1 MPAYIR
7 MVEKK
12 LRIIITGGGTG
23 GHLFPGIA
31 LATALQQ
38 KYPGCKIMFI
48 GTQRQLDKKTLAG
61 FNFQQE
67 SIACMGLKGMGLKHR
82 INSLLSLPMAVL
94 ESWKIIKRFQPD
106 LVFGVGGYVT
116 GPVLL
121 AARLRSVP
129 TCIHEQNSIPGLANR
144 MISRFVSRIFVS
156 IPGEYPFPEQK
167 VVVSGNPVRQEIL
180 AAAECRQQEAG
191 SGKNDSGEADSPM
204 TLLIM
209 GGSLGAHR
217 INMLMLDVA
226 TRLDEQQKKVVQ
238 LIHQTGTADEEK
250 VRDGYAAAGVKAEVG
265 AFFTDMASL
274 YSQADLVL
282 ARAGATSLAELS
294 VMGLPA
300 VLIPYPYAADDH
312 QAKNAEYYVAEGGAV
327 MYRESEL
334 DAELLGKILSQLLG
348 DIDKL
353 KQMALA
359 MKNMGQSD
367 ATRRILDS
375 CMDLVGIKR

>member
-1 MPAYIR
+1 M
-7 MVEKK
+7 
-12 LRIIITGGGTG
+12 RIIITGGGTG

-31 LATALQQ
+31 LGTALQQ
-38 KYPGCKIMFI
+38 KYPGCEILFI
-48 GTQRQLDKKTLAG
+48 GTQRQLDQKALAG
-61 FNFQQE
+61 RNFQQE
-67 SIACMGLKGMGLKHR
+67 SIACMGLKGMGLKNR
-82 INSLLSLPMAVL
+82 LKSLLSLPTAVL
-94 ESWKIIKRFQPD
+94 ESWKIIRRFQPD

-156 IPGEYPFPEQK
+156 IPGEYPFPEEK
-167 VVVSGNPVRQEIL
+167 TVVSGNPVRQEIL
-180 AAAECRQQEAG
+180 AAAERRQQE
-191 SGKNDSGEADSPM
+191 NDNKTDDQPL
-204 TLLIM
+204 TLLVM

-226 TRLDEQQKKVVQ
+226 AQLDGEQKKAVR

-250 VRDGYAAAGVKAEVG
+250 VRDGYEAAKVQAEVR

-312 QAKNAEYYVAEGGAV
+312 QAKNAEYYVAGGGAV

-334 DAELLGKILSQLLG
+334 NAEILGKILSQLLG

-353 KQMALA
+353 KKMALA
-359 MKNMGQSD
+359 MRDMGQPE
-367 ATRRILDS
+367 ATQRILDS
-375 CMDLVGIKR
+375 CMELIGN

>member
-1 MPAYIR
+1 M
-7 MVEKK
+7 
-12 LRIIITGGGTG
+12 RIIITGGGTG

-38 KYPGCKIMFI
+38 KYPGCEIMFI
-48 GTQRQLDKKTLAG
+48 GTQRQLDKQTLAG

-82 INSLLSLPMAVL
+82 IKSLLSLPTAVL

-156 IPGEYPFPEQK
+156 IPGEYPFPKQK
-167 VVVSGNPVRQEIL
+167 TLVSGNPVRQEIL
-180 AAAECRQQEAG
+180 AAAERRYQEG
-191 SGKNDSGEADSPM
+191 DSGETDSPL

-226 TRLDEQQKKVVQ
+226 AQLDEQQKKAVH

-250 VRDGYAAAGVKAEVG
+250 VRDGYAAAGVKAEVR

-312 QAKNAEYYVAEGGAV
+312 QAKNAEYYVAGGGAV

-334 DAELLGKILSQLLG
+334 DADLLGKILWQLLG

-353 KQMALA
+353 KQMAPA
-359 MKNMGQSD
+359 MKNMGQPE
-367 ATRRILDS
+367 ATQRILDS
-375 CMDLVGIKR
+375 CMDLIDN

>member
-1 MPAYIR
+1 M
-7 MVEKK
+7 
-12 LRIIITGGGTG
+12 RIIITGGGTG

-38 KYPGCKIMFI
+38 KYSGCEIMFI

-67 SIACMGLKGMGLKHR
+67 SIACMGLKGMGLKRR
-82 INSLLSLPMAVL
+82 IKSLFSLPVAVL

-144 MISRFVSRIFVS
+144 MISHFVNRIFVS
-156 IPGEYPFPEQK
+156 IPGEYPFPERK
-167 VVVSGNPVRQEIL
+167 IVVAGNPVRQEIL
-180 AAAECRQQEAG
+180 AAAERRQQEAG
-191 SGKNDSGEADSPM
+191 SGKKDSGELANPL

-217 INMLMLDVA
+217 INMLMLDVVA
-226 TRLDEQQKKVVQ
+226 QLDDEQKKAIQ

-250 VRDGYAAAGVKAEVG
+250 VRDGYAVAGVKAEVR
-265 AFFTDMASL
+265 AFFTNMASL
-274 YSQADLVL
+274 YAQADLVL

-312 QAKNAEYYVAEGGAV
+312 QAKNAEYYVGGGGAV
-327 MYRESEL
+327 MYRESAL
-334 DAELLGKILSQLLG
+334 DADLLGKILSQLLG

-353 KQMALA
+353 KYMARA
-359 MKNMGQSD
+359 MKNMGQPD
-367 ATRRILDS
+367 ATQRILDS
-375 CMDLVGIKR
+375 CMDLVDNSMVIKR

>member
-1 MPAYIR
+1 M
-7 MVEKK
+7 
-12 LRIIITGGGTG
+12 RIIITGGGTG

-31 LATALQQ
+31 LATALQR
-38 KYPGCKIMFI
+38 KYSGCEILFI

-61 FNFQQE
+61 FDFQQE
-67 SIACMGLKGMGLKHR
+67 SISCMGLKGMGLKHR
-82 INSLLSLPMAVL
+82 IKSLLSLPVAVL
-94 ESWKIIKRFQPD
+94 ESWKIIQRFQPD

-144 MISRFVSRIFVS
+144 IISHFVTRIFIS

-167 VVVSGNPVRQEIL
+167 TVVSGNPVRQEIL
-180 AAAECRQQEAG
+180 AAAERRQQEAEQEAG
-191 SGKNDSGEADSPM
+191 NGKTDSGKADSPM

-226 TRLDEQQKKVVQ
+226 AQLSKEQKKAVQ

-250 VRDGYAAAGVKAEVG
+250 VRDGYAAAGVKAEVR

-300 VLIPYPYAADDH
+300 VLVPYPYAADDH
-312 QAKNAEYYVAEGGAV
+312 QARNAEYYVAGGGAV
-327 MYRESEL
+327 MYRESAL
-334 DAELLGKILSQLLG
+334 DVELLGKILWQLLG

-353 KQMALA
+353 KQMARA
-359 MKNMGQSD
+359 MKNMGQPR
-367 ATRRILDS
+367 ATQRILDS
-375 CMDLVGIKR
+375 CMGLIDN

>member
-1 MPAYIR
+1 M
-7 MVEKK
+7 
-12 LRIIITGGGTG
+12 RIIITGGGTG

-38 KYPGCKIMFI
+38 KYPGCEIMFI

-82 INSLLSLPMAVL
+82 IKSLLSLPIAVL
-94 ESWKIIKRFQPD
+94 ESWKIIKGFQPD

-121 AARLRSVP
+121 AARLCSVP

-144 MISRFVSRIFVS
+144 MISHFVSRIFVS

-167 VVVSGNPVRQEIL
+167 TVVSGNPVRQEIL
-180 AAAECRQQEAG
+180 AAAECRQQEVG
-191 SGKNDSGEADSPM
+191 NGKADSEEVDSPM
-204 TLLIM
+204 TLLVM

-226 TRLDEQQKKVVQ
+226 AQLDEQQKKTVQ

-250 VRDGYAAAGVKAEVG
+250 VRDGYEAAGVKAEVR

-334 DAELLGKILSQLLG
+334 DADLLGKILSQLLG

-353 KQMALA
+353 NPMALA
-359 MKNMGQSD
+359 MKNMGQPE
-367 ATRRILDS
+367 ATQRILDS
-375 CMDLVGIKR
+375 CMDLIHNSMVIKR